1 MDSSSKPRPS
11 SRFTVHNESSMV
23 TISQS
28 LLDKLVEGKSK
39 QQQQQQQQQSQVKPD
54 DSLPGFVDAPKLISS
69 GGDHQEPVA
78 KLATFAP
85 PPKGEPN
92 SVALDTLQKAYE
104 SKLKLQES
112 SWRQK
117 TKQLE
122 QLNDQLLKQNSLKLA
137 DEVGQF
143 ERRHFGQL
151 GAASAAY
158 VQSPCHSAESA
169 VIECYSRNGK
179 RSLLCSEAVNSFSEC
194 VRLASFGQLLGSR

>member
-1 MDSSSKPRPS
+1 MDSSGKPRPS

-28 LLDKLVEGKSK
+28 LLDKLVEGKGK
-39 QQQQQQQQQSQVKPD
+39 QHQQQQHQQSQVKTA
-54 DSLPGFVDAPKLISS
+54 DSLPGFDDAPKLISS

-78 KLATFAP
+78 KSATFAP
-85 PPKGEPN
+85 PTGDN
-92 SVALDTLQKAYE
+92 SVALDTFQKAYE

-112 SWRQK
+112 LWRQK

-143 ERRHFGQL
+143 ERRHFGHC

-158 VQSPCHSAESA
+158 VQSPCYSAESA

-194 VRLASFGQLLGSR
+194 VRLASFGQLLGGR